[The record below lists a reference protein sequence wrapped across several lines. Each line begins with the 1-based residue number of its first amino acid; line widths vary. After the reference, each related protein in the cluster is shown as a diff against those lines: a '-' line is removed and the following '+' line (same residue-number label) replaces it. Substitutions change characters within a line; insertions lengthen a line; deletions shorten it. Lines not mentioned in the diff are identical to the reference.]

1 MGTYVEGLYLGE
13 LYHFSILISFC
24 MYICLF
30 GAKFFF
36 LEILLRGMEL
46 LVYGE
51 KWKEYLPDS
60 MYQLYRELN
69 FTCSVIHLRSIRDAF
84 AIV

>member
-1 MGTYVEGLYLGE
+1 MGTYVEGLYWDE

-36 LEILLRGMEL
+36 SRNFVKGDGIAC
-46 LVYGE
+46 V
-51 KWKEYLPDS
+51 W
-60 MYQLYRELN
+60 REVGKS
-69 FTCSVIHLRSIRDAF
+69 TCLTVCISYIEN
-84 AIV
+84 